1 LTRLNNYPLLM
12 LVGAVGVALASSLLI
27 LVPTLNPPAED
38 IQLLLLYMGGS
49 STVTIGGVYIFY
61 KRHWIGHLNSLRWT
75 LLVIILITV
84 VLIFANV
91 YFTLQLMYISQHD
104 MMLTTALLVF
114 AGILAFISAMLI
126 ASSIIERIHHLN
138 DASEKLAHGE
148 LHTRVDIRGNDELA
162 QLAVMFNYMAQM
174 LEETHHQQRQLEQS
188 RRDLIAWASHDL
200 RTPLAAIRAMN
211 EAMLDGVVT
220 DGETTRRYRQQI
232 HQELQHLSQLIDD
245 LFDMAQLDAGHLKI
259 NRKLT
264 ALSQLIDTALT
275 SLNARANQK
284 NILIQSRI
292 PPELPLLNIAPDKI
306 QRVLYNLL
314 DNAIH
319 HTPNGGTVSVSVVPE
334 KSGVL
339 VTVHN
344 TGSVIPADDLAHIF
358 EAFYRG
364 ERSRSKDSSGYRGT
378 GLGLAIARGFVEA
391 HGGSIKVMS
400 NAQDGTSFTFSLM

>member
-1 LTRLNNYPLLM
+1 MTRLNNYPLLM

-245 LFDMAQLDAGHLKI
+245 LFDMAQLDAGHLKL

-264 ALSQLIDTALT
+264 PLSQLIDTALT

>member
-1 LTRLNNYPLLM
+1 M

-27 LVPTLNPPAED
+27 LVPTLNPPPED

-148 LHTRVDIRGNDELA
+148 LGTRVEIHGNDELA
-162 QLAVMFNYMAQM
+162 QLAVMFNYMAKM
-174 LEETHHQQRQLEQS
+174 LETTHHQQRQLEQS

-232 HQELQHLSQLIDD
+232 HLELQHLSQLIDD
-245 LFDMAQLDAGHLKI
+245 LFDMAQLDAGHLAL

-264 ALSQLIDTALT
+264 ALPTLINTAIN
-275 SLNARANQK
+275 SLNARARQK
-284 NILIQSRI
+284 NITVQSHI
-292 PPELPLLNIAPDKI
+292 PDDLPLLNIAPDKI
-306 QRVLYNLL
+306 QRVLSNLL

-334 KSGVL
+334 KNGVA

-344 TGSVIPADDLAHIF
+344 TGSVIAEADLAHIF

-364 ERSRSKDSSGYRGT
+364 EKSRSKDSSGYRGT